1 VTCGDLAGNYSK
13 ILADTDPCVNPLGET
28 RGIQF
33 RINFPRKRPE
43 FPDLGIEP
51 KSDRLRKIVAQTQ
64 NLSELKMEFIK
75 SSVRTENSTH
85 FPGSAEFQFN
95 AQYF

>member
-28 RGIQF
+28 REIQF
-33 RINFPRKRPE
+33 RIISGAKRPE
-43 FPDLGIEP
+43 FPDFGIEP

-64 NLSELKMEFIK
+64 NLCGIRNG
-75 SSVRTENSTH
+75 V
-85 FPGSAEFQFN
+85 
-95 AQYF
+95 Y